1 VAHILLLQDETS
13 LLEPAIMLIILNR
26 AAFVPARSF
35 HKLCCCVLVAV
46 SFVMVS
52 IPAAAIDLRSATV
65 QDINRAFDAGTLT
78 SEELVRRYLAR
89 IEARRPIAVLW
100 V

>member
-1 VAHILLLQDETS
+1 MLQQMQS
-13 LLEPAIMLIILNR
+13 YQLESSIMLKMLNAVR
-26 AAFVPARSF
+26 RFFSSLFHKPFCTALLTVSLVVSVPA
-35 HKLCCCVLVAV
+35 LAV
-46 SFVMVS
+46 
-52 IPAAAIDLRSATV
+52 DLRSATV